1 MKRSSLL
8 DRFIS
13 QSFLL
18 ISMAYPTCIMLILS
32 TSVDTGSTISTS
44 VDTGSTISTSV
55 DTGST
60 ISTSVDTGSTIS
72 TEC

>member
-32 TSVDTGSTISTS
+32 TSVDQEVPLAQVLIQEVPLAQVLIQEVPLAQS
-44 VDTGSTISTSV
+44 VDTKYH
-55 DTGST
+55 
-60 ISTSVDTGSTIS
+60 
-72 TEC
+72 

>member
-18 ISMAYPTCIMLILS
+18 ISTAYPTCIMLILS
-32 TSVDTGSTISTS
+32 TSVLQEVPLAQVLIQEVPLAQS
-44 VDTGSTISTSV
+44 VDTKYHSGA
-55 DTGST
+55 DL
-60 ISTSVDTGSTIS
+60 
-72 TEC
+72 EF

>member
-18 ISMAYPTCIMLILS
+18 ISTAYPTCIMLILS
-32 TSVDTGSTISTS
+32 TSVLQEVPLAQVLIQEVPLAQVFTMKNSKFPRSFLFRK
-44 VDTGSTISTSV
+44 
-55 DTGST
+55 
-60 ISTSVDTGSTIS
+60 
-72 TEC
+72 